1 MSFVLPTLNA
11 YIIDPVG
18 AVFAQAAEA
27 ASVVLCLPVLLQPA
41 ALSPGSVPAF
51 LPVTSTG
58 RI

>member
-27 ASVVLCLPVLLQPA
+27 ASVVLCLPVLLHPQLCHLVQSL
-41 ALSPGSVPAF
+41 LSF
-51 LPVTSTG
+51 L
-58 RI
+58 